1 MAYPPGIGY
10 GQPILHHK
18 FYIKEMFYYFQSD
31 PIVQAMGW
39 TLLHSLW
46 QTIVVA
52 MLLRVL
58 LMFISSAHANWR
70 YALSLIALGTV
81 FGLSIWTFQSHYVVE
96 RAAVDIKMA
105 VADLPAVEMTS
116 PKAEGNTLEV
126 EYDEDSPFWFE
137 LNRRVQYVIPMLPT
151 FVLLWLVGSI
161 LVLFGLGISWW
172 KANRLTQLQTSP
184 VPAHWLERLKALQDT
199 MGVQREVGLYF
210 SERVADALTLKHFK
224 PVILL
229 PVGIL
234 NALTTAEVEAI
245 LLHELAHIRRWDYL
259 VNCFQLVLEV
269 LYFYHPA
276 VWWIARQVRE
286 SREHCC
292 DDLALRLG
300 GSNPLEYAQALTNLT
315 AFSFT
320 QKIPFAMNAKGNK
333 KDFTVRIKRLFGVH
347 PTRTIGKSFLSAFLA
362 GLMLLVFTLS
372 ARAELLEFADANDWK
387 AVTEAP
393 SDKAVTDATLA
404 EFLYAWLYKDP
415 KYKGKKMVLNAPLEG
430 GMYINISGSS
440 GPIHDDAIPVFIL
453 NGEIVDNPSQVKV
466 PDVIGN
472 LDLQTVYSIGLVR
485 GTKAADYGIN
495 DTHTKLLII
504 ATNDWA
510 VDNLPAKEDKVKRG
524 TVGSAKNDDAKK
536 GHIGKDKAPKVY
548 SDSMTMEV
556 KYYIRSDDFFMSSS
570 LGDKPATLQIKLSQE
585 DNPTGY
591 PIYILNGKE
600 VPINRYGKFPP
611 SLRKVAIDSLVI
623 LGEAQAAGQ
632 YGERGQEAGVYLLY
646 DKSEGEKPIGQI
658 SPKENREIESS
669 MLLVTDNLAHEM
681 KLSFRLP
688 STKHVNIKV
697 FDQEGKELKLLAN
710 GWKLTGDKSLTWAP
724 SEDVSGTFELRIQIG
739 EKRYTRS
746 FSL

>member
-1 MAYPPGIGY
+1 
-10 GQPILHHK
+10 
-18 FYIKEMFYYFQSD
+18 MFNYFQSD

-52 MLLRVL
+52 ILLRVL
-58 LMFISSAHANWR
+58 LMLISSAHANWR
-70 YALSLIALGTV
+70 YALSIAALATV
-81 FGLSIWTFQSHYVVE
+81 FGFSVWTFQSHYVVE
-96 RAAVDIKMA
+96 RAIVDIKMA
-105 VADLPAVEMTS
+105 VSDLPAIEMTS
-116 PKAEGNTLEV
+116 PKAEGSAV
-126 EYDEDSPFWFE
+126 KVSYDEDSPFWFE
-137 LNRRVQYVIPMLPT
+137 LNRRVQHVIPLLPT
-151 FVLLWLVGSI
+151 FVLLWLLGSL
-161 LVLFGLGISWW
+161 LVMMGLGISWW
-172 KANRLTQLQTSP
+172 KANRLTQLQTSS
-184 VPAHWLERLKALQDT
+184 VPAHWLERLKELQKT
-199 MGVQREVGLYF
+199 MGVKREVGLYF
-210 SERVADALTLKHFK
+210 SERVSDALTLKHFK

-234 NALTTAEVEAI
+234 NALSTAEVEAI

-333 KDFTVRIKRLFGVH
+333 KDFTVRIKRLFGIH
-347 PTRTIGKSFLSAFLA
+347 PTRTIGKSVLSALLA
-362 GLMLLVFTLS
+362 GLMLLIFTLS
-372 ARAELLEFADANDWK
+372 ARAELLEFAEASDWK
-387 AVTEAP
+387 EEIETPVDTTA
-393 SDKAVTDATLA
+393 TDATLA
-404 EFLYAWLYKDP
+404 QFLHAWLYKDP
-415 KYKGKKMVLNAPLEG
+415 IYKGKKIRLNAPLEG
-430 GMYINISGSS
+430 GMFIDLSGSN
-440 GPIHDDAIPVFIL
+440 GPVNDDAIPIFIL
-453 NGEIVDNPSQVKV
+453 NGEVVANPNQVKV
-466 PDVIGN
+466 PDVIGALN
-472 LDLQTVYSIGLVR
+472 LQRIYTIGLVR

-495 DTHTKLLII
+495 DTEQKLLIV

-510 VDNLPAKEDKVKRG
+510 VINLPAKEDEVKRG
-524 TVGSAKNDDAKK
+524 RVGVTNNDDSKK
-536 GHIGKDKAPKVY
+536 GNVGEDKAPKVY
-548 SDSMTMEV
+548 SDSMSMEV
-556 KYYIRSDDFFMSSS
+556 AYYIRSDDFFLSSS
-570 LGDKPATLQIKLSQE
+570 LGETPARIQMKISQE
-585 DNPTGY
+585 DNPTSY

-600 VPINRYGKFPP
+600 IPINRYGKFP
-611 SLRKVAIDSLVI
+611 SSIRKVKIDSLVI
-623 LGEAQAAGQ
+623 LDDVQAGGL

-658 SPKENREIESS
+658 TPKESREIESS

-710 GWKLTGDKSLTWAP
+710 GWKLTGDKSLKWAP

-739 EKRYTRS
+739 EKLYTRS
-746 FSL
+746 FTL

>member
-1 MAYPPGIGY
+1 
-10 GQPILHHK
+10 
-18 FYIKEMFYYFQSD
+18 MFDYFQSD

-58 LMFISSAHANWR
+58 LMLISSAHANWR
-70 YALSLIALGTV
+70 YALSIVALATI
-81 FGLSIWTFQSHYVVE
+81 FGFSVWTFQSHYVVE
-96 RAAVDIKMA
+96 RAIVDIKMA
-105 VADLPAVEMTS
+105 VSDLPAIEMTS
-116 PKAEGNTLEV
+116 PKAEGSAV
-126 EYDEDSPFWFE
+126 KVSYDEDSPFWFE
-137 LNRRVQYVIPMLPT
+137 LNRRVQHVIPMLPT
-151 FVLLWLVGSI
+151 FVLLWLIGSL
-161 LVLFGLGISWW
+161 LVMMGLGISWW

-184 VPAHWLERLKALQDT
+184 VPAHWLERLKELQQA
-199 MGVQREVGLYF
+199 MGVKREVGLYF
-210 SERVADALTLKHFK
+210 SERVSDALTLKHFK

-234 NALTTAEVEAI
+234 NALSTAEVEAI

-259 VNCFQLVLEV
+259 INCFQLVLEV

-320 QKIPFAMNAKGNK
+320 QKTPFAMNAKGNK
-333 KDFTVRIKRLFGVH
+333 KDFTVRIKRLFGIH
-347 PTRTIGKSFLSAFLA
+347 PTRTIGKSVLSALLA
-362 GLMLLVFTLS
+362 GLMLLIFTLS

-393 SDKAVTDATLA
+393 VDATVTDATLA
-404 EFLYAWLYKDP
+404 EFLHAWLYKDP

-430 GMYINISGSS
+430 GMFINISGSS
-440 GPIHDDAIPVFIL
+440 GPINNDVIPVFIL
-453 NGEIVDNPSQVKV
+453 NGEIVANPNQVKV
-466 PDVIGN
+466 PDVIGK
-472 LDLQTVYSIGLVR
+472 LDLETIYTIGLVR

-495 DTHTKLLII
+495 NTDQKVLVI

-524 TVGSAKNDDAKK
+524 TVGATKNDDAKK
-536 GHIGKDKAPKVY
+536 GYVGKDKALKVY

-556 KYYIRSDDFFMSSS
+556 KYYIRSNDFFMSSS
-570 LGDKPATLQIKLSQE
+570 LGEKPATLQIKLSQK
-585 DNPTGY
+585 DNPTSY

-611 SLRKVAIDSLVI
+611 SLRKVAIDSLVMMNDA
-623 LGEAQAAGQ
+623 EAASR

-646 DKSEGEKPIGQI
+646 DKIEGEKPIGQLTA
-658 SPKENREIESS
+658 KETREIESS
-669 MLLVTDNLAHEM
+669 MLLVTDDLAHEM

-697 FDQEGKELKLLAN
+697 VDQEGEERKLLAN
-710 GWKLTGDKSLTWAP
+710 GWKLTGDKELKWAP
-724 SEDVSGTFELRIQIG
+724 SEDTKGDFKLLIQIG
-739 EKRYTRS
+739 EKLYTRS